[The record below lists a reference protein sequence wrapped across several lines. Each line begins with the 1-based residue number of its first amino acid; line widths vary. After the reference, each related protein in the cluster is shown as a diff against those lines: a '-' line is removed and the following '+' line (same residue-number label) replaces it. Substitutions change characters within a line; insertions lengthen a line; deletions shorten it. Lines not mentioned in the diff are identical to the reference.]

1 MKDHLTNAAWGIL
14 DYAAYPVGMLLVAP
28 VILHNMGTAQYGVWS
43 VAVALISMGSI
54 IAAGFGDANIQ
65 RVASQRG
72 LGQHDLVLRTVR
84 CMISINLFLGTALA
98 CIAWV
103 FAPYAALHIGSSSS
117 VTQRDCLWSL
127 HLAAILIWLRT
138 MESVCIST
146 QRAFARY
153 GAAVRI
159 SLMARLLSLAAAA
172 GLTYLTQDVAAMLA
186 AAVVVSVAGVWLQFA
201 KLRRLLHTESL
212 WPMVDRAM
220 MKALL
225 GFGLFSWLQ
234 AVSGI
239 IFGQADRL
247 FLGISAGAVTVA
259 SYALCTQIAQPAYGI
274 VASGLHF
281 VFPHLAEYRM
291 SCTPS
296 ELRRSVLTAFGA
308 NLLLVIATSLPL
320 AFIGNSLLHAW
331 LGKEAIASASRV
343 LLPVIIGS
351 ALLGMSV
358 TATYALFALG
368 HVRAVTW
375 INLAGG
381 AVMLVL
387 MAYLTPRMGAY
398 GLAMARLGYGAITLL
413 LYWPLVRSLR
423 KVPEV
428 SSAVA
433 IKPAWEEL

>member
-1 MKDHLTNAAWGIL
+1 MKDHLANAAWGIL

-28 VILHNMGTAQYGVWS
+28 IILHNMGAAQYGVWS
-43 VAVALISMGSI
+43 VAVALVSMGSI

-65 RVASQRG
+65 HVASQRG
-72 LGQHDLVLRTVR
+72 LGQPDLVLSTVR

-103 FAPYAALHIGSSSS
+103 FAPYAALHIGSSP

-127 HLAAILIWLRT
+127 HLASILIWLRT

-159 SLMARLLSLAAAA
+159 SLIARLLSLAAAA
-172 GLTYLTQDVAAMLA
+172 GLTYLTRDVAVMLA
-186 AAVVVSVAGVWLQFA
+186 AAVVVSAVGVWLQFA
-201 KLRRLLHTESL
+201 KLRSLLHAESL
-212 WPMVDRAM
+212 WPMLDRAM
-220 MKALL
+220 LKALL

-296 ELRRSVLTAFGA
+296 ELRRSVLTSFGA

-320 AFIGNSLLHAW
+320 AVVGKSLLHAW
-331 LGKEAIASASRV
+331 LGTEAIAGASRL
-343 LLPVIIGS
+343 LLPIIIGS

-368 HVRAVTW
+368 HVRVVTW

-381 AVMLVL
+381 AVMLAL
-387 MAYLTPRMGAY
+387 MAYLTPRLGAY
-398 GLAMARLGYGAITLL
+398 GLAMARLSYGAITLL
-413 LYWPLVRSLR
+413 LYWPLMRSLR
-423 KVPEV
+423 KVSEV